1 MTQPTHTKEQVQAK
15 IDELIRKATSYDI
28 ESLDQIYHDDLHIIM
43 LDHKDNINIFNK
55 TQFKELFTK
64 KKKAGNDQMNTW
76 VKYHHIH
83 IRGNDAVV
91 ALSRINDLNGEEMK
105 LSCSIDLV
113 FESGRWQVLREEIFL
128 RPLADQS
135 D

>member
-1 MTQPTHTKEQVQAK
+1 MTQSTHTTEQVQAK
-15 IDELIRKATSYDI
+15 IDELIKKATSYDI
-28 ESLDQIYHDDLHIIM
+28 ESLDHIYHDDLNIIM
-43 LDHKDNINIFNK
+43 VDHKDNINIFNK
-55 TQFKELFTK
+55 PQFKELFTK
-64 KKKAGNDQMNTW
+64 KKTAGNDQMNTW

-83 IRGNDAVV
+83 IRANEAVV

-128 RPLADQS
+128 RPLS
-135 D
+135 S

>member
-1 MTQPTHTKEQVQAK
+1 MTQSTHTKEQVQAK
-15 IDELIRKATSYDI
+15 IDELIKKATSYDI
-28 ESLDQIYHDDLHIIM
+28 ESLDHIYHDDLHIIM
-43 LDHKDNINIFNK
+43 VDHKDNINTFNK

-83 IRGNDAVV
+83 IQGDDAVV

-128 RPLADQS
+128 RPLK
-135 D
+135 

>member
-1 MTQPTHTKEQVQAK
+1 MTPSTHTKERVQAK
-15 IDELIRKATSYDI
+15 IDELIQKATSYDI
-28 ESLDQIYHDDLHIIM
+28 ESLDRIYHDDLHIIM
-43 LDHKDNINIFNK
+43 VDHKDNINIFNK

-64 KKKAGNDQMNTW
+64 KKEAGNDQMNTW

-91 ALSRINDLNGEEMK
+91 ALSRVNDLNGEEMK

-113 FESGRWQVLREEIFL
+113 FEADRWQVLREEIFL
-128 RPLADQS
+128 RPLN
-135 D
+135 